1 MGVPKLFYNYTNER
15 NNYMK
20 KIKDLINTLIKK
32 FMTKEVILY
41 IIFGVFTTIVNIAT
55 FYILTNFAHITE
67 NISNVIAIIL
77 AVIFAYVTNRKLV
90 FNSTAKSF
98 SEIIAEIF
106 KFFSARFFTMLVE
119 FFGFMLLFN
128 VMHIPNLISKII
140 VTILV
145 IILNFFLSK
154 FFAFKNK

>member
-1 MGVPKLFYNYTNER
+1 MEKF
-15 NNYMK
+15 
-20 KIKDLINTLIKK
+20 KDLINTLIKK

-41 IIFGVFTTIVNIAT
+41 IVFGVLTTLVNILT
-55 FYILTNFAHITE
+55 FYLLTRYAHITE
-67 NISNVIAIIL
+67 NVSNIIAIIL
-77 AVIFAYVTNRKLV
+77 AVIFAYITNRKMV

-98 SEIIAEIF
+98 SEILKEMF

-119 FFGFMLLFN
+119 FFGFMLLFD

-145 IILNFFLSK
+145 IVLNFFLSK

>member
-1 MGVPKLFYNYTNER
+1 
-15 NNYMK
+15 MK
-20 KIKDLINTLIKK
+20 KIKELINLLTKK

-41 IIFGVFTTIVNIAT
+41 IIFGVFTTIVNVAT
-55 FYILTNFAHITE
+55 FYVLTTFCHIEE
-67 NISNVIAIIL
+67 NISNVIAILL
-77 AVIFAYVTNRKLV
+77 AVFFAYITNRKLV
-90 FNSTAKSF
+90 FNSTASNAKQIF
-98 SEIIAEIF
+98 FEIC

-128 VMHIPNLISKII
+128 VLHIPNLISKL
-140 VTILV
+140 TITVLV

>member
-1 MGVPKLFYNYTNER
+1 ME
-15 NNYMK
+15 
-20 KIKDLINTLIKK
+20 KIKELINSIIKK

-41 IIFGVFTTIVNIAT
+41 IVFGVFTTIVNVAT
-55 FYILTNFAHITE
+55 FYVLTTFCHIEE

-90 FNSTAKSF
+90 FNSTASNAKQIF
-98 SEIIAEIF
+98 IEMF

-128 VMHIPNLISKII
+128 VLHIPNLISKIT
-140 VTILV
+140 VTVLV
-145 IILNFFLSK
+145 IVLNFFLSK

>member
-1 MGVPKLFYNYTNER
+1 
-15 NNYMK
+15 MK
-20 KIKDLINTLIKK
+20 KIKELIYKIIKK

-41 IIFGVFTTIVNIAT
+41 IVFGVLTTIVNILT
-55 FYILTNFAHITE
+55 FYILTNYAHITE
-67 NISNVIAIIL
+67 NISNIIAIIL
-77 AVIFAYVTNRKLV
+77 AVIFAYITNRKLV
-90 FNSTAKSF
+90 FNSKAKTV
-98 SEIIAEIF
+98 SEIFAEIF

-119 FFGFMLLFN
+119 FFGFMLLFD

-140 VTILV
+140 ITVLV

>member
-1 MGVPKLFYNYTNER
+1 ME
-15 NNYMK
+15 
-20 KIKDLINTLIKK
+20 KIKELINSIIKK

-41 IIFGVFTTIVNIAT
+41 VVFGVFTTIVNVAT
-55 FYILTNFAHITE
+55 FYVLTTFCHIEE

-77 AVIFAYVTNRKLV
+77 AVIFAYITNRKLV
-90 FNSTAKSF
+90 FNSTASNAKQIF
-98 SEIIAEIF
+98 IEMF

-128 VMHIPNLISKII
+128 VLHIPNLISKL
-140 VTILV
+140 TITVLV
-145 IILNFFLSK
+145 IVLNFFLSK